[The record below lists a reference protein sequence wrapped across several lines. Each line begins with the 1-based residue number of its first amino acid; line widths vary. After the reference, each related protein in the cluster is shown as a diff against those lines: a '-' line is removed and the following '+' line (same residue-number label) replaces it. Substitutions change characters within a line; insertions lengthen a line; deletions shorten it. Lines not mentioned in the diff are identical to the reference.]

1 MKSLISLILIGSI
14 VAKDIPKTHEPQMK
28 NQLHINFDNYVPTTS
43 GKINIIFYVDRQ
55 GKVVNPIISDT
66 FDIKLNNTI
75 IDAVKR
81 LEFVPAKQNGTNVI
95 VKYNLPIVVQ

>member
-14 VAKDIPKTHEPQMK
+14 VAKDIPNTHEPQMK
-28 NQLHINFDNYVPTTS
+28 NQLHINFEDYIPTTS
-43 GKINIIFYVDRQ
+43 GKINIIFYVDKK
-55 GKVVNPIISDT
+55 GKVVNPHISDT